1 MYASPVSQGEATLFV
16 FFNEIIFE
24 SQVENMKIIK
34 DGNIPD
40 KVKFKC
46 DKCNC
51 VFVAGAGEF
60 EFVDKY
66 DKPINTNVGKRMKT
80 QCPYCLHEV
89 FKDKTKDG
97 IEKDT
102 VKKLR
107 KIRNTVYLSIFP
119 VVLFINFMVY
129 LLNKFA
135 IMSII
140 SFILCALSLIVAILY
155 AADLIDD
162 D

>member
-1 MYASPVSQGEATLFV
+1 
-16 FFNEIIFE
+16 
-24 SQVENMKIIK
+24 MKIIK
-34 DGNIPD
+34 DGNIPN

-66 DKPINTNVGKRMKT
+66 DKPINANVGNRMMA
-80 QCPYCLHEV
+80 QCPCCLHEV

-107 KIRNTVYLSIFP
+107 KIRNTVYLSMFP
-119 VVLFINFMVY
+119 VVLFINCMVY

-140 SFILCALSLIVAILY
+140 SFILCALSMLVAILY
-155 AADLIDD
+155 AADLIDYD
-162 D
+162 

>member
-1 MYASPVSQGEATLFV
+1 
-16 FFNEIIFE
+16 
-24 SQVENMKIIK
+24 MKIIK
-34 DGNIPD
+34 DGDIPN

-46 DKCNC
+46 NKCNC

-89 FKDKTKDG
+89 FKDKTKNS

-107 KIRNTVYLSIFP
+107 KIRNIIYLSMFP
-119 VVLFINFMVY
+119 VVLFINCIVY
-129 LLNKFA
+129 FLNKFA
-135 IMSII
+135 IMSIL
-140 SFILCALSLIVAILY
+140 SFILCAYSIIVVILY
-155 AADLIDD
+155 AADLIDYD
-162 D
+162 

>member
-1 MYASPVSQGEATLFV
+1 
-16 FFNEIIFE
+16 
-24 SQVENMKIIK
+24 MKIIK
-34 DGNIPD
+34 DGDIPN

-66 DKPINTNVGKRMKT
+66 DKPINDNVGKRMKT

-107 KIRNTVYLSIFP
+107 KIRNTVYLSMFP
-119 VVLFINFMVY
+119 VILFINCMVY

-162 D
+162 I

>member
-16 FFNEIIFE
+16 FFNGIIFE

-34 DGNIPD
+34 DGDIPN

-89 FKDKTKDG
+89 FKDKTKNS
-97 IEKDT
+97 IEKYT

-107 KIRNTVYLSIFP
+107 KIRNTVYLSMFP

-140 SFILCALSLIVAILY
+140 SFILCALSLIIAILY
-155 AADLIDD
+155 AADLIDYD
-162 D
+162 

>member
-1 MYASPVSQGEATLFV
+1 MLPPDLRGEATLFV
-16 FFNEIIFE
+16 FFNGIIFE

-34 DGNIPD
+34 DGDIPN

-107 KIRNTVYLSIFP
+107 KIRNTVYLSMFP
-119 VVLFINFMVY
+119 VVLFINCMVY

-140 SFILCALSLIVAILY
+140 SFILCALSMIVAILY

>member
-1 MYASPVSQGEATLFV
+1 
-16 FFNEIIFE
+16 
-24 SQVENMKIIK
+24 MKIIK
-34 DGNIPD
+34 DGDIPN

-89 FKDKTKDG
+89 FKDKTKNS

-107 KIRNTVYLSIFP
+107 KIRNTVYLSSFS
-119 VVLFINFMVY
+119 VFEFINLMIYF
-129 LLNKFA
+129 LNKFV
-135 IMSII
+135 IMSIL
-140 SFILCALSLIVAILY
+140 SAILCVLSLIVAILY
-155 AADLIDD
+155 AADLIDYD
-162 D
+162 

>member
-1 MYASPVSQGEATLFV
+1 
-16 FFNEIIFE
+16 
-24 SQVENMKIIK
+24 MKIIK
-34 DGNIPD
+34 DGDIPN

-107 KIRNTVYLSIFP
+107 KIRNTVYLSMFP

>member
-1 MYASPVSQGEATLFV
+1 
-16 FFNEIIFE
+16 
-24 SQVENMKIIK
+24 MKIIK
-34 DGNIPD
+34 DGNIPN

-66 DKPINTNVGKRMKT
+66 DKPINTNIGKRMKT

-89 FKDKTKDG
+89 FKDKTKNG

-107 KIRNTVYLSIFP
+107 KIRNTVYLSMFP
-119 VVLFINFMVY
+119 VILFINCMVY

-140 SFILCALSLIVAILY
+140 SFILCALSMLVVILY

>member
-1 MYASPVSQGEATLFV
+1 
-16 FFNEIIFE
+16 
-24 SQVENMKIIK
+24 MKIIK
-34 DGNIPD
+34 DGDIPN

-51 VFVAGAGEF
+51 IFVAGAGEF

-97 IEKDT
+97 TEKDT

-119 VVLFINFMVY
+119 VVLFINLMVY
-129 LLNKFA
+129 FLNKFV
-135 IMSII
+135 IMSIL
-140 SFILCALSLIVAILY
+140 SATLCILSLIVAILY
-155 AADLIDD
+155 AADLIDYD
-162 D
+162 

>member
-1 MYASPVSQGEATLFV
+1 MLPPLTYGGSNLICI
-16 FFNEIIFE
+16 FNEIMFE

-34 DGNIPD
+34 DGNIPN

-66 DKPINTNVGKRMKT
+66 DKPINTNVGNRMMA
-80 QCPYCLHEV
+80 QCPCCLHEV

-107 KIRNTVYLSIFP
+107 KIRNTIYLSSFS
-119 VVLFINFMVY
+119 VFEFINFMVY
-129 LLNKFA
+129 FLNKFI

-140 SFILCALSLIVAILY
+140 SLILCALSMIVAILY
-155 AADLIDD
+155 DADLIDD

>member
-1 MYASPVSQGEATLFV
+1 
-16 FFNEIIFE
+16 
-24 SQVENMKIIK
+24 MKIIK
-34 DGNIPD
+34 DGDIPN

-66 DKPINTNVGKRMKT
+66 DKPINDNVGKRMKT

-89 FKDKTKDG
+89 FKDKTKNS

-107 KIRNTVYLSIFP
+107 KIRNTVYLSSFS
-119 VVLFINFMVY
+119 VFEFINLMIYF
-129 LLNKFA
+129 LNKFV

-140 SFILCALSLIVAILY
+140 SFILCAYSIIVVILY
-155 AADLIDD
+155 AADLIDYD
-162 D
+162 

>member
-1 MYASPVSQGEATLFV
+1 
-16 FFNEIIFE
+16 
-24 SQVENMKIIK
+24 MKIIK
-34 DGNIPD
+34 DGDIPN

-66 DKPINTNVGKRMKT
+66 DKPINDNVGKRMKT

-89 FKDKTKDG
+89 FKDKTKNS

-107 KIRNTVYLSIFP
+107 KIRNTIYLSMFP
-119 VVLFINFMVY
+119 VFLFIDHLVY
-129 LLNKFA
+129 ICNEFV
-135 IMSII
+135 IMSVL
-140 SFILCALSLIVAILY
+140 SAILCVLSLIVAILY
-155 AADLIDD
+155 AADLIDYD

>member
-1 MYASPVSQGEATLFV
+1 
-16 FFNEIIFE
+16 
-24 SQVENMKIIK
+24 MKIIK
-34 DGNIPD
+34 DGDIPN

-89 FKDKTKDG
+89 FKDKTKDS

-162 D
+162 DD

>member
-1 MYASPVSQGEATLFV
+1 
-16 FFNEIIFE
+16 
-24 SQVENMKIIK
+24 MKIIK
-34 DGNIPD
+34 DGNIPN

-107 KIRNTVYLSIFP
+107 KIRNTAYLSMFP
-119 VVLFINFMVY
+119 LVLFINCMVY
-129 LLNKFA
+129 FLNKFV
-135 IMSII
+135 IMSIL
-140 SFILCALSLIVAILY
+140 SLVLCVLSLIVAILY

>member
-1 MYASPVSQGEATLFV
+1 
-16 FFNEIIFE
+16 
-24 SQVENMKIIK
+24 MKIIK
-34 DGNIPD
+34 DGDIPN

-89 FKDKTKDG
+89 FKDKTKNS

-107 KIRNTVYLSIFP
+107 KIRNIIYLSMFP
-119 VVLFINFMVY
+119 VVLFINCIVY
-129 LLNKFA
+129 FLNKFA

-140 SFILCALSLIVAILY
+140 SFILCAYSIIVVILY
-155 AADLIDD
+155 AADLIDYD
-162 D
+162 

>member
-1 MYASPVSQGEATLFV
+1 
-16 FFNEIIFE
+16 
-24 SQVENMKIIK
+24 MKIIK

-66 DKPINTNVGKRMKT
+66 DKPINDNVGKRMKT

>member
-1 MYASPVSQGEATLFV
+1 
-16 FFNEIIFE
+16 
-24 SQVENMKIIK
+24 MKIIK

-107 KIRNTVYLSIFP
+107 KIRNTVYLSMFP

-140 SFILCALSLIVAILY
+140 SFILCALSLIIAILY

>member
-1 MYASPVSQGEATLFV
+1 
-16 FFNEIIFE
+16 
-24 SQVENMKIIK
+24 MKIIK

>member
-1 MYASPVSQGEATLFV
+1 
-16 FFNEIIFE
+16 
-24 SQVENMKIIK
+24 MKIVR
-34 DGNIPD
+34 DGNIPN

-60 EFVDKY
+60 EFVDRAG
-66 DKPINTNVGKRMKT
+66 KPINDNVGNRMMA
-80 QCPYCLHEV
+80 QCPCCLHEV

-107 KIRNTVYLSIFP
+107 KIRNTIYLSSFS
-119 VVLFINFMVY
+119 VFEFINFMVY
-129 LLNKFA
+129 FLNKFV

-140 SFILCALSLIVAILY
+140 SFILCALSMIVAILY
-155 AADLIDD
+155 AADMIDD

>member
-1 MYASPVSQGEATLFV
+1 MGEATLFV

-34 DGNIPD
+34 DGNIPN

-89 FKDKTKDG
+89 FKDKTKNS

-107 KIRNTVYLSIFP
+107 KIRNTVYLSMFP

-140 SFILCALSLIVAILY
+140 SFILCALSLIIAILY
-155 AADLIDD
+155 AADLIDYD
-162 D
+162 

>member
-1 MYASPVSQGEATLFV
+1 
-16 FFNEIIFE
+16 
-24 SQVENMKIIK
+24 MKIIK

-107 KIRNTVYLSIFP
+107 KIRNTVYLSMFP
-119 VVLFINFMVY
+119 VILFINCMVY

-162 D
+162 I

>member
-1 MYASPVSQGEATLFV
+1 
-16 FFNEIIFE
+16 
-24 SQVENMKIIK
+24 MKIIK
-34 DGNIPD
+34 DGDIPN

-46 DKCNC
+46 NKCNC

-89 FKDKTKDG
+89 FKDKTKNS

-107 KIRNTVYLSIFP
+107 KIRNIIYLSMFP
-119 VVLFINFMVY
+119 VVLFINCIVY
-129 LLNKFA
+129 FLNKFA

-140 SFILCALSLIVAILY
+140 SFILCAYSIIVVILY
-155 AADLIDD
+155 AADLIDYD
-162 D
+162 

>member
-1 MYASPVSQGEATLFV
+1 MLPPDLRGEATLFV

-34 DGNIPD
+34 DGDIPN

-89 FKDKTKDG
+89 FKDKTKNG

-107 KIRNTVYLSIFP
+107 KIRNTVYLSMFP

-140 SFILCALSLIVAILY
+140 SFILCALSMLVAILY

>member
-1 MYASPVSQGEATLFV
+1 
-16 FFNEIIFE
+16 
-24 SQVENMKIIK
+24 MKIIK
-34 DGNIPD
+34 DGDIPD

-89 FKDKTKDG
+89 FKDKTKDS

-107 KIRNTVYLSIFP
+107 KIRNTVYLSMFP

-140 SFILCALSLIVAILY
+140 SCILCALSLIVAILY
-155 AADLIDD
+155 AADLIDYD
-162 D
+162 

>member
-1 MYASPVSQGEATLFV
+1 MKARS
-16 FFNEIIFE
+16 I
-24 SQVENMKIIK
+24 NMKIIK
-34 DGNIPD
+34 DGDIPN

-46 DKCNC
+46 NKCNC

-89 FKDKTKDG
+89 FKDKTKNS

-107 KIRNTVYLSIFP
+107 KIRNIIYLSMFP
-119 VVLFINFMVY
+119 VVLFINCIVY
-129 LLNKFA
+129 FLNKFA

-140 SFILCALSLIVAILY
+140 SFILCAYSIIVVILY
-155 AADLIDD
+155 AADLIDYD
-162 D
+162 

>member
-1 MYASPVSQGEATLFV
+1 
-16 FFNEIIFE
+16 
-24 SQVENMKIIK
+24 MKIIK
-34 DGNIPD
+34 DGDIPN

-66 DKPINTNVGKRMKT
+66 DKPINDNVGKRMKT

-97 IEKDT
+97 IEKDA

-107 KIRNTVYLSIFP
+107 KIRNTVYLSMFP
-119 VVLFINFMVY
+119 VILFINCMVY

-162 D
+162 I

>member
-1 MYASPVSQGEATLFV
+1 
-16 FFNEIIFE
+16 
-24 SQVENMKIIK
+24 MKIIK
-34 DGNIPD
+34 DGDIPN

-107 KIRNTVYLSIFP
+107 KIRNTVYLSMFP
-119 VVLFINFMVY
+119 VVLFINCMVY

-140 SFILCALSLIVAILY
+140 SFILCALSMIVAILY

>member
-1 MYASPVSQGEATLFV
+1 
-16 FFNEIIFE
+16 
-24 SQVENMKIIK
+24 MKIIK

-40 KVKFKC
+40 KVKFRC

-89 FKDKTKDG
+89 FKDKTKNG

-107 KIRNTVYLSIFP
+107 KIRNTVYLSMFP
-119 VVLFINFMVY
+119 LVLFINCMVY
-129 LLNKFA
+129 FLNKFV
-135 IMSII
+135 IMSIL
-140 SFILCALSLIVAILY
+140 SATLCVLSLIVAILY
-155 AADLIDD
+155 AADLIDYD
-162 D
+162 

>member
-1 MYASPVSQGEATLFV
+1 MLPPDLRGKQPYLY

-24 SQVENMKIIK
+24 SQVESMKIIK
-34 DGNIPD
+34 DGNIPN

-46 DKCNC
+46 NKCNC

-60 EFVDKY
+60 EFVDRD
-66 DKPINTNVGKRMKT
+66 DKPINANVGNRMMA
-80 QCPYCLHEV
+80 QCPCCLHEV

-107 KIRNTVYLSIFP
+107 KIRNTIYLLSFS
-119 VVLFINFMVY
+119 VFEFINFMVY
-129 LLNKFA
+129 FLNKFI

-140 SFILCALSLIVAILY
+140 SLILCALSMIVAILY

>member
-1 MYASPVSQGEATLFV
+1 
-16 FFNEIIFE
+16 
-24 SQVENMKIIK
+24 MKIIK
-34 DGNIPD
+34 DGNIPN

-66 DKPINTNVGKRMKT
+66 DKPINTNIGKRMKT

-89 FKDKTKDG
+89 FKDKTKNG

-107 KIRNTVYLSIFP
+107 KIRNTVYLSMFP
-119 VVLFINFMVY
+119 VILFINCMVY

-140 SFILCALSLIVAILY
+140 SFILCALSMLVAILY

>member
-1 MYASPVSQGEATLFV
+1 
-16 FFNEIIFE
+16 
-24 SQVENMKIIK
+24 MKIIK
-34 DGNIPD
+34 DGDIPN

-66 DKPINTNVGKRMKT
+66 DKPINDNVGKRMKT

-107 KIRNTVYLSIFP
+107 KIRNTVYLSMFP
-119 VVLFINFMVY
+119 VILFINCMVY

-140 SFILCALSLIVAILY
+140 SFILCALSIIVAILY

-162 D
+162 I

>member
-1 MYASPVSQGEATLFV
+1 
-16 FFNEIIFE
+16 
-24 SQVENMKIIK
+24 MKIIK
-34 DGNIPD
+34 DGDIPN

-51 VFVAGAGEF
+51 VFIAGAGEF

-89 FKDKTKDG
+89 FKDKTKNG

-107 KIRNTVYLSIFP
+107 KIRNTIYLSSFS
-119 VVLFINFMVY
+119 VFEFINLMVY
-129 LLNKFA
+129 FLNKFV
-135 IMSII
+135 IMSIL
-140 SFILCALSLIVAILY
+140 SAVLCVLSLIVAILY
-155 AADLIDD
+155 AADLIDYD

>member
-1 MYASPVSQGEATLFV
+1 
-16 FFNEIIFE
+16 
-24 SQVENMKIIK
+24 MKIIK
-34 DGNIPD
+34 DGDIPN

-46 DKCNC
+46 NKCNC

-89 FKDKTKDG
+89 FKDKTKNS

-107 KIRNTVYLSIFP
+107 KIRNIIYLSMFP
-119 VVLFINFMVY
+119 VVLFINYIVY
-129 LLNKFA
+129 FLNKFA

-140 SFILCALSLIVAILY
+140 SFILCAYSIIVVILY
-155 AADLIDD
+155 AADLIDYD
-162 D
+162 

>member
-1 MYASPVSQGEATLFV
+1 
-16 FFNEIIFE
+16 
-24 SQVENMKIIK
+24 MKIIK
-34 DGNIPD
+34 DGNIPN

-66 DKPINTNVGKRMKT
+66 DKPINDNVGKRMKT

-107 KIRNTVYLSIFP
+107 KIRNTVYLSMFP
-119 VVLFINFMVY
+119 VILFINCMVY

-140 SFILCALSLIVAILY
+140 SFILCALSMLVAILY

>member
-1 MYASPVSQGEATLFV
+1 
-16 FFNEIIFE
+16 
-24 SQVENMKIIK
+24 MKIIK

-66 DKPINTNVGKRMKT
+66 DKPINTNIGKRMKT

-89 FKDKTKDG
+89 FKDKTKNG

-140 SFILCALSLIVAILY
+140 SCILCALSLIVAILY
-155 AADLIDD
+155 AADLIDYD
-162 D
+162 

>member
-1 MYASPVSQGEATLFV
+1 
-16 FFNEIIFE
+16 
-24 SQVENMKIIK
+24 MKIIK
-34 DGNIPD
+34 DGDIPN

-102 VKKLR
+102 VKKLH
-107 KIRNTVYLSIFP
+107 KIRNTVYLSMFP

>member
-16 FFNEIIFE
+16 FFNGIIFE

-34 DGNIPD
+34 DGDIPN

-89 FKDKTKDG
+89 FKDKTKNS
-97 IEKDT
+97 IEKYT

-107 KIRNTVYLSIFP
+107 KIRNTVYLSMFP

-140 SFILCALSLIVAILY
+140 SFILCALSLIIAILY